1 MIRWNVVLI
10 RECMSERGW
19 TNANQLAVGAKLTAP
34 VAARVLAGAP
44 LERIEVAT
52 LERLALAFGREPWDL
67 LDHRRSARRSR

>member
-1 MIRWNVVLI
+1 MVRWNVRVI
-10 RECMSERGW
+10 QKHMAKRGW

-52 LERLALAFGREPWDL
+52 LEKLARAFHHAPWEFLTYDGL
-67 LDHRRSARRSR
+67 PRRR